1 MSAQHGPIDR
11 DDLPT
16 DQFDWGVIKWLVTPG
31 DPAGA
36 KLTLGEVVLLPGKGH
51 DRHNHPEAEEILY
64 VLTGQGKQMVD
75 DGAPFDVRAGDVI
88 YIPTGIFH
96 STINTGWETMRL
108 IALYNPGG
116 AETALRTLPDYRQIP
131 AGTPPAF

>member
-1 MSAQHGPIDR
+1 MSANQGPIDR
-11 DDLPT
+11 EHLPT

-31 DPAGA
+31 DPAGST
-36 KLTLGEVVLLPGKGH
+36 LTLGEVVLLPGKGH
-51 DRHNHPEAEEILY
+51 DRHNHPDAEEILY

-75 DGAPFDVRAGDVI
+75 DGTPFEVRAGDVI

-96 STINTGWETMRL
+96 STLNTGWETMRL

-116 AETALRTLPDYRQIP
+116 AEQALRGLPDYRQVP
-131 AGTPPAF
+131 PGSPPAF

>member
-1 MSAQHGPIDR
+1 MSAQQGPIDR
-11 DDLPT
+11 GQLPT

-31 DPAGA
+31 DPEGSTM
-36 KLTLGEVVLLPGKGH
+36 TLGEVVLLPGKGH

-64 VLTGQGKQMVD
+64 VLTGQGQQMVA
-75 DGAPFDVRAGDVI
+75 DGEPFDVRAGDVI

-96 STINTGWETMRL
+96 STLNTGWETMRL

-116 AETALRTLPDYRQIP
+116 AEQALRGLPDYRQVP